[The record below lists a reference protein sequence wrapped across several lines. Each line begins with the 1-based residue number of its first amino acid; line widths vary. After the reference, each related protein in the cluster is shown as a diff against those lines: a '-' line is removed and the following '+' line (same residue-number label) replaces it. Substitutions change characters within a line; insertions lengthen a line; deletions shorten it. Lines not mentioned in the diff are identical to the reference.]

1 MSRRNGDL
9 IRIATKAFLLSFVGL
24 PILNAWITLGLD
36 EPVGMGGESSS
47 VTKPAPTRRPVK
59 PRKGWVRKAVLP
71 KTSTDIAGLQPKRKP
86 ADLSG
91 LKSWTEPAP
100 QPRGT
105 AATRLEYCAEFTKP
119 DAICI
124 HLQGTPKNHRS
135 PPA

>member
-1 MSRRNGDL
+1 MSRRDGAL

-24 PILNAWITLGLD
+24 PILNAWVTLGLD

-47 VTKPAPTRRPVK
+47 VTQPTPTRRPVK

-71 KTSTDIAGLQPKRKP
+71 KTSTDIAGLQPKKKP
-86 ADLSG
+86 AEMSG
-91 LKSWTEPAP
+91 VKSWAEVPP
-100 QPRGT
+100 PRLT

-119 DAICI
+119 TAICI